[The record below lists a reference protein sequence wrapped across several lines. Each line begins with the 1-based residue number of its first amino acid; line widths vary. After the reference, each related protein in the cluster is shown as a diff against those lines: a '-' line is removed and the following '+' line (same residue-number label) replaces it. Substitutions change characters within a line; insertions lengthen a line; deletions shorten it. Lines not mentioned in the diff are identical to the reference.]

1 MLRFD
6 LVARRL
12 RGLPMFVILML
23 VIEFIDEFAFGGL
36 EAALPRIRT
45 DLGLSYDQVGL
56 LLTLP
61 SVLANVFFE
70 PLIGIL
76 GDTGRRRTLVL
87 LGGIGFA
94 LAAFFVATSQTYLAL
109 MLALILFNPSSGA
122 LVGLGQASLMDY
134 DPARSEYNMARW
146 TFAGSVGVVIG
157 GSVISVL
164 LATSVGWRGFYLIVA
179 IMTVIMLMW
188 LRRVRFIK
196 RASESEDEDEEETSQ
211 GFRETLRSVLQ
222 AVRRG
227 EVLRWLTLLQLS
239 DLMLDALHA
248 YLGLYFVD
256 VIGFTEAQAA
266 LAVTVWT
273 TVGLVGDLALIPL
286 LQRIPGLVY
295 LRFSAAIEF
304 VLYSAFLFIPS
315 IPVKLV
321 LIGIIGFFNAGW
333 YAILQANLYQAM
345 PGLSGSVMT
354 LNTLF
359 GLFSS
364 VVPLLIGL
372 IAERYGLP
380 TAMLFPLIACVGVF
394 VGLPFRQLI
403 PSENEATAQN
413 EI

>member
-12 RGLPMFVILML
+12 RGLSMFVILML
-23 VIEFIDEFAFGGL
+23 VIEFLDEFAFGGM

-61 SVLANVFFE
+61 SLLANVFFE

-76 GDTGRRRTLVL
+76 GDTWRRRMLVL
-87 LGGIGFA
+87 LGGAGFA

-109 MLALILFNPSSGA
+109 MLALILFNPSSGSFVNLA
-122 LVGLGQASLMDY
+122 QASLMDY

-146 TFAGSVGVVIG
+146 TFAGSLGVVIG

-164 LATSVGWRGFYLIVA
+164 LSTQLGWRGFYLIVA
-179 IMTVIMLMW
+179 VLTVVTLFW
-188 LRRVRFIK
+188 LRRVRFT
-196 RASESEDEDEEETSQ
+196 RPSEGEAEDEETAPQSI
-211 GFRETLRSVLQ
+211 GVTIR
-222 AVRRG
+222 AVIDAIRRR

-239 DLMLDALHA
+239 DLMLDILHA

-256 VIGFTEAQAA
+256 VLGFTEAQAA

-273 TVGLVGDLALIPL
+273 TVGLIGDFALIPL
-286 LQRIPGLVY
+286 LQRVPGLVY
-295 LRFSAAIEF
+295 LRLSAVIEF
-304 VLYSAFLFIPS
+304 VLYSAFLLVPG
-315 IPVKLV
+315 IPVKLI
-321 LIGIIGFFNAGW
+321 LIGLIGFFNAGW
-333 YAILQANLYQAM
+333 YAILQANLYQSM

-354 LNTLF
+354 LSTIF

-372 IAERYGLP
+372 AAERYGLP
-380 TAMLFPLIACVGVF
+380 TAMLFPLLACIGVF
-394 VGLPFRQLI
+394 VGLPFKARK
-403 PSENEATAQN
+403 TV
-413 EI
+413 